1 MDLQA
6 LATGLLGGIGGGAA
20 LFMFLSKAALGRLEA
35 KWNKDLESFKDS
47 LNAHQ
52 KRLQTQLDSSLFV
65 TRAHFEVELNAMKD
79 VHQRLAEV
87 KIAFQAL
94 HPTSQ
99 RNQKHEEEQANQVE
113 KLRTA
118 TEAYSAK
125 LVEWGACL
133 EIPLYDSFERCY
145 Y

>member
-65 TRAHFEVELNAMKD
+65 TRAHL
-79 VHQRLAEV
+79 
-87 KIAFQAL
+87 
-94 HPTSQ
+94 
-99 RNQKHEEEQANQVE
+99 
-113 KLRTA
+113 KLSSMR
-118 TEAYSAK
+118 
-125 LVEWGACL
+125 
-133 EIPLYDSFERCY
+133 
-145 Y
+145 